1 MYSILIEVI
10 NVDREFPILEHHD
23 KIPAVIEPSK
33 VLKPIK
39 GLPEKAILVF
49 YGGVIEK
56 LLEENRL
63 IHVQTLKSIVADF
76 NIYKMKIKGEEI
88 VVFNPGLGA
97 PCAAG
102 YFDELIAYGVKKTV
116 AVGSA
121 GVLDKNLKR
130 GTIILVDSAV
140 RHEGTS
146 YHYLKPSREVKA
158 NEDILKDMEKTL
170 KSLNAPYIKGK
181 TWTTDAFYR
190 ETEEMVKKRV
200 NEGCLTVEM
209 EASAL
214 MAVAKFRNIP
224 FGQILSAGDDVSGNE
239 WDIRFHPE
247 TKNFREK
254 IFWVAVDCLL
264 NL

>member
-1 MYSILIEVI
+1 MIT
-10 NVDREFPILEHHD
+10 VDQEFPILEHHD

-33 VLKPIK
+33 VLNPIE

-49 YGGVIEK
+49 YGSVIKK
-56 LLEENRL
+56 LLDENKL

-76 NIYKMKIKGEEI
+76 NLYKMKVKEEEI

-130 GTIILVDSAV
+130 GTIILVDSAI

-158 NEDILKDMEKTL
+158 NKAVLENMEQTL
-170 KSLNAPYIKGK
+170 NKLNVPYIKGK

-190 ETEEMVKKRV
+190 ETEELVRRRV
-200 NEGCLTVEM
+200 EEGCLTVEM

-224 FGQILSAGDDVSGNE
+224 FGQILSAGDDVSGSE
-239 WDIRFHPE
+239 WDIRYHPE

-254 IFWVAVDCLL
+254 FFWVAVDCLL